1 MNPATAQHCRID
13 LRGLVPVATRAAR
26 LQVFGKVTRVV
37 GILAEAHARDVSI
50 GDLCGIETPRGTIPA
65 EVAGFN
71 GDRALLMPL
80 GELRGVSAG
89 ARVVALGSASAAPV
103 GDGALGRVIDGFGRP
118 LDGKPRPAGQEQ
130 CDLRRAALAPL
141 ERDSIREPAFLGI
154 RVLDGLLTCGQGQRI
169 GIVAGAG
176 VGKTVLLSM
185 IARRAVCDVLVLAL
199 VGERGREVQ
208 DFVAKLRGTEAFR
221 RTVVVC
227 ATSDR
232 PPIERLRTA
241 LMATAMA
248 EHFRDR
254 GQRVVL
260 VMDSLTRVAM
270 AQREIG
276 LAVGEPPTTK
286 GYPPSVFALLPSLL
300 ERAGARRG
308 GGSITGI
315 YTVLMEGDD
324 LADPVADAAIAVLD
338 GQIVLSRAL
347 AGRGHFPAVDVLRSV
362 SRVMPDI
369 AEAEHLRSASQLR
382 EMLALL
388 AENEDLV
395 NIGAYVAGKNPELD
409 AVLSARSE
417 LMSFLRQGA
426 EEFTPPG
433 ETLHWMGKLAAK
445 LRGRR

>member
-1 MNPATAQHCRID
+1 MTQVTID
-13 LRGLVPVATRAAR
+13 LRGRIPRAVNAAR
-26 LQVFGKVTRVV
+26 LQAFGKITRVV
-37 GILAEAHARDVSI
+37 GILAEANAGNVAV
-50 GDLCGIETPRGTIPA
+50 GDLCGIDSPRGTIPA
-65 EVAGFN
+65 EVAGFS
-71 GDRALLMPL
+71 GERALLMPL

-89 ARVVALGSASAAPV
+89 ARVTRLGASSTVPV
-103 GDGALGRVIDGFGRP
+103 GEGFLGRVVDGFGRP
-118 LDGKPRPAGQEQ
+118 LDGLPTPPRQETG
-130 CDLRRAALAPL
+130 DLRAPALPPL
-141 ERDSIREPAFLGI
+141 ERQRVHEPAFLGI
-154 RVLDGLLTCGQGQRI
+154 RVLDGLLTCGQGQRV

-185 IARRAVCDVLVLAL
+185 IARRAACDVLVLGL

-208 DFVAKLRGTEAFR
+208 DFVSRLRDTEAFR

-232 PPIERLRTA
+232 PPIERLRSA

-254 GQRVVL
+254 GKSVVL

-270 AQREIG
+270 AQREVG

-286 GYPPSVFALLPSLL
+286 GYPPSVFALLPALL

-324 LADPVADAAIAVLD
+324 MADPVADAAIAVLD
-338 GQIVLSRAL
+338 GQVVLSRDL
-347 AGRGHFPAVDVLRSV
+347 AGRGHYPAVDVLRSI
-362 SRVMPDI
+362 SRVMPDVVQPD
-369 AEAEHLRSASQLR
+369 HLTAAHRLR
-382 EMLALL
+382 GVLGVL

-409 AVLSARSE
+409 GALAVKSE
-417 LMSFLRQGA
+417 LQAFLRQGA
-426 EEFTPPG
+426 QEQTPPP

-445 LRGRR
+445 LGGRG